1 MREYEVV
8 FNVYGYTQLWYH
20 SVGSVSY
27 SRKIERKDD
36 DGNIVYMLENGHIS
50 FTVEANSPEAAYEKA
65 IILWMKTDTG
75 LLTINGWNLRWVCNG
90 ENRWTK
96 DDMDEDGNVALAV
109 ACEYV
114 RDLSKPKY
122 KGNYRIE
129 VTFSWNEKDDT
140 VYDGFSTKQEAFKE
154 ACTLACKEAYTQ
166 NEEAAHERTCM
177 VYFDAANGIIR
188 LHYTY
193 DGTFC
198 QYEVIPISEEEKEI

>member
-8 FNVYGYTQLWYH
+8 FNVYGHTQLWYH
-20 SVGSVSY
+20 SAGSVSY
-27 SRKIERKDD
+27 SKKIECEDG
-36 DGNIVYMLENGHIS
+36 DGNITYMLKDGHIS
-50 FTVEANSPEAAYEKA
+50 FIVEADSPEAAYKKA

-75 LLTINGWNLRWVCNG
+75 LLTIDDWNLRCVCDD

-96 DDMDEDGNVALAV
+96 NDLDENGNVALAV

-129 VTFSWNEKDDT
+129 VTFSWNEKDDA

-198 QYEVIPISEEEKEI
+198 QYEVIPVNEEEKEI

>member
-1 MREYEVV
+1 MA
-8 FNVYGYTQLWYH
+8 
-20 SVGSVSY
+20 
-27 SRKIERKDD
+27 
-36 DGNIVYMLENGHIS
+36 DGNIIYMHLENGHIS

-65 IILWMKTDTG
+65 TILWWKTDTG

-96 DDMDEDGNVALAV
+96 DDMDEDGNVALTV

-129 VTFSWNEKDDT
+129 VTFSWNEKDDA

-177 VYFDAANGIIR
+177 VYFDAANGVIR

>member
-27 SRKIERKDD
+27 SRKIERKDG

-90 ENRWTK
+90 E
-96 DDMDEDGNVALAV
+96 
-109 ACEYV
+109 YV

-129 VTFSWNEKDDT
+129 VTFSWNEKDDA

-198 QYEVIPISEEEKEI
+198 QYEVIPVNEEEKEI

>member
-27 SRKIERKDD
+27 SRKIERKDG
-36 DGNIVYMLENGHIS
+36 DGNIIYMLENGHIS

-96 DDMDEDGNVALAV
+96 DDMDEDGNVALTV

-129 VTFSWNEKDDT
+129 VTFPGTKKMMQYMMDFLQNRKHSKRHVLWPVKKHIHRTKKPHTKGPVWYISMQQMESS
-140 VYDGFSTKQEAFKE
+140 GFITLMTEHFANTKSFQ
-154 ACTLACKEAYTQ
+154 
-166 NEEAAHERTCM
+166 
-177 VYFDAANGIIR
+177 
-188 LHYTY
+188 
-193 DGTFC
+193 
-198 QYEVIPISEEEKEI
+198 

>member
-1 MREYEVV
+1 MKEYEVV
-8 FNVYGYTQLWYH
+8 FDVYGHTQLWYH
-20 SVGSVSY
+20 SAGSVSY
-27 SRKIERKDD
+27 SRKIKREDS
-36 DGNIVYMLENGHIS
+36 DGNITYMLEDGYIS
-50 FTVEANSPEAAYEKA
+50 FTVEADSPESAYEKA

-75 LLTINGWNLRWVCNG
+75 LLTIGDWSLRCVCDD

-96 DDMDEDGNVALAV
+96 NDLDKDGTIAFKIASE
-109 ACEYV
+109 CG
-114 RDLSKPKY
+114 RKPKY

-129 VTFSWNEKDDT
+129 VAFSWGEKDDA

-177 VYFDAANGIIR
+177 VYFDAANGIVR
-188 LHYTY
+188 LHYVC

-198 QYEVIPISEEEKEI
+198 HYKVIPVSEEEKGI